1 MDKISSIIFDTNIWI
16 GLFVTTDSLHK
27 KSVAAL
33 REHETKM
40 KIIPEYILLEILTLL
55 KKQITI
61 TEAQHCLNIFLHSK
75 LIEILPSIH
84 SYDKTINLFQTLNDK
99 HLSFVD
105 MSLLALSR
113 DYEVKTFDKKL
124 ASAIKKYS
132 L

>member
-1 MDKISSIIFDTNIWI
+1 METSRIIFDTNIWI
-16 GLFVTTDSLHK
+16 GLFVSTDSLHK
-27 KSVAAL
+27 KSVKIL
-33 REHETKM
+33 REYETRM
-40 KIIPEYILLEILTLL
+40 KCIPEYILLETLTLL
-55 KKQITI
+55 KKQLTI
-61 TEAQHCLNIFLHSK
+61 AESQHCLNIFLHSQ
-75 LIEILPSIH
+75 LIEILPAVH

>member
-1 MDKISSIIFDTNIWI
+1 MESKIIFDSNIWI
-16 GLFVTTDSLHK
+16 GYFHDKDSLHNEAGK
-27 KSVAAL
+27 IVESRSVVYV
-33 REHETKM
+33 
-40 KIIPEYILLEILTLL
+40 PEYVVLESVTVIKARASEKL
-55 KKQITI
+55 
-61 TEAQHCLNIFLHSK
+61 ANFCLDVFLHTSN
-75 LIEILPSIH
+75 IRVIPSGDLF
-84 SYDKTINLFQTLNDK
+84 SKTISLFQTLNDK

>member
-1 MDKISSIIFDTNIWI
+1 MESKIIFDSNIWI
-16 GLFVTTDSLHK
+16 GYFNDKDSLHDEATTIVE
-27 KSVAAL
+27 SRNIVYV
-33 REHETKM
+33 
-40 KIIPEYILLEILTLL
+40 PEYIVLELVTVIKARASEKLANFYLDVLLHTN
-55 KKQITI
+55 
-61 TEAQHCLNIFLHSK
+61 NIRIISSGDLFS
-75 LIEILPSIH
+75 
-84 SYDKTINLFQTLNDK
+84 KTISVFQTLNDK